1 MVCILQGVLDVVLD
15 PPLLLLVLLPLHP
28 GKAPAHR
35 VLVLV
40 QCEVSKYKNIFGRV
54 IQTGR
59 CSRSLGTGQKLECQL
74 EKFVLHR
81 QDSL

>member
-28 GKAPAHR
+28 SKVSAHR

-40 QCEVSKYKNIFGRV
+40 QCEISK
-54 IQTGR
+54 
-59 CSRSLGTGQKLECQL
+59 
-74 EKFVLHR
+74 
-81 QDSL
+81 